1 MADVSALDTWI
12 EAHVDDLVAA
22 VQSSVRVP
30 SVKGEPDGPDSP
42 YGREVR
48 AALDDALGLCR
59 SMGFAVTDVGG
70 HAAHAEFGQGAEMVA
85 ALGHLDVVPAGDRW
99 TRDPFGGELVDGFI
113 YGRGTSDDKGPT
125 IAALFGA
132 KALMEIGLPL
142 RRRVRV
148 IFGCDEESGFGCVKH
163 YWEVAGQ
170 ERPAAAFAPDAGF
183 PLVYAEKGICDL
195 PLTLQRP
202 AGGEGLRV
210 ITASGGRRSN
220 MVPDAAE
227 ARIAGPSA
235 AVAAAAGR
243 LADYWDRNVTC
254 VLEGDYLVVRSVGKS
269 AHGSLPQE
277 GDNAI
282 VRLARALQTLP
293 LGADVAWARRLVETG
308 DPAGSGLGI
317 EGRDEVVGPLTCNLG
332 ILEVTDERIR
342 VVYNVRYP
350 VLWSFE
356 TLIERLE
363 AHMACGPWVLAKPR
377 NGPALYAPLDA
388 EPARTLMAVYRE
400 VTGDTVTKPLTM
412 GGGTYA
418 RATPN
423 AVAYGADLPGS
434 QDGPAH
440 EPDERIAVSTLVTA
454 AKIYARALHA
464 LANVSM

>member
-30 SVKGEPDGPDSP
+30 SVKGEPDGPGSP

-48 AALDDALGLCR
+48 AALDDALDLCR
-59 SMGFAVTDVGG
+59 SLGFAVSDIDG

-132 KALMEIGLPL
+132 KALMESGLPL
-142 RRRVRV
+142 QRRVRV
-148 IFGCDEESGFGCVKH
+148 IFGCDEESGFSCVKH
-163 YWEVAGQ
+163 YWDVAGQ

-195 PLTLQRP
+195 ALTLQRP
-202 AGGEGLRV
+202 AGCGGLRV
-210 ITASGGRRSN
+210 VAATGGRRSN

-227 ARIAGPSA
+227 ARIGGPA
-235 AVAAAAGR
+235 DALAAAAGQ
-243 LADYWDRNVTC
+243 LAGYWDRNVTYAA
-254 VLEGDYLVVRSVGKS
+254 EGDELVVRSIGKS

-282 VRLARALQTLP
+282 VRLARALRTLP
-293 LGADVAWARRLVETG
+293 LGADVAWAGRLVETG

-317 EGRDEVVGPLTCNLG
+317 EGRDEVVGPLTCNMG
-332 ILEVTDERIR
+332 ILEVTDDCVR

-350 VLWSFE
+350 VLWEFA
-356 TLIERLE
+356 TLIHRVE
-363 AHMACGPWVLAKPR
+363 AGLAGGQWVLAQTR

-464 LANVSM
+464 LANVSL